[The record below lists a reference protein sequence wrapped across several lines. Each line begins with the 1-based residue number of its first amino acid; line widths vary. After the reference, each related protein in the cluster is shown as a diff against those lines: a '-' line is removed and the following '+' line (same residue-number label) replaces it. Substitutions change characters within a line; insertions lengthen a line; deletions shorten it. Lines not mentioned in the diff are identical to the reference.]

1 MPVSLIEKN
10 TVSKAMSIYRESRHY
25 MINRR
30 MHFIYL
36 KNKEY
41 PTAMIADIL
50 DVSRKTIWD
59 WNYILEEGGL
69 DALTTLHYKGQ
80 PSQLNQYG
88 EQLKLEL
95 ITNPVATLKEAQH
108 QIEQRVSIKRSL
120 SQIRAFLQ
128 RLNLKR
134 RKVGQIP
141 EKVDIEKQERFKKHK
156 IERLIKLA
164 NGQRIKLFFVDAAHF
179 VHLPFQGYL
188 YGIKRIFIRAAAG
201 RKRFNVLGALDAVS
215 KSVTTICNE
224 SYINAE
230 TVCQLLKSLAN
241 QYIGERIVLILD
253 NARYQKCQ
261 LVTDM
266 AKQLNIKLVYLPA
279 YSPNLNLIERL
290 WRFTKKKV
298 LYNKFYSSFDDFKNA
313 INNCLDKMKKH
324 DYKTELNSLLT
335 LKFQTFDMLQ
345 TNP

>member
-1 MPVSLIEKN
+1 MRTSPNIKN
-10 TVSKAMSIYRESRHY
+10 TISKAMSIYRESRHY

-30 MHFIYL
+30 MHFVYL
-36 KNKEY
+36 KSKEY
-41 PTAMIADIL
+41 PTFMISDIL
-50 DVSRKTIWD
+50 NVSRKTIWD
-59 WNYILEEGGL
+59 WNNILNDGGI
-69 DALTTLHYKGQ
+69 DALTILHYKGQ
-80 PSQLNQYG
+80 PSQLNQFG
-88 EQLKLEL
+88 EQLKLEFM
-95 ITNPVATLKEAQH
+95 TNPVATLKEAQH
-108 QIEQRVSIKRSL
+108 QIEKQINIKRSL
-120 SQIRAFLQ
+120 SQIRAFFQ
-128 RLNLKR
+128 RLKLKR

-141 EKVDIEKQERFKKHK
+141 AKVDIKKQELFKKQK
-156 IERLIKLA
+156 LERLIKLA
-164 NGQRIKLFFVDAAHF
+164 NGQRIKLFFIDAAHF

-230 TVCQLLKSLAN
+230 TVCQLLKSLAS
-241 QYIGERIVLILD
+241 QYVGERIVLILD

-266 AKQLNIKLVYLPA
+266 AIQLNIKLVYLPA
-279 YSPNLNLIERL
+279 YSPNFNLIERL

-313 INNCLDKMKKH
+313 INDCLDRIKKH